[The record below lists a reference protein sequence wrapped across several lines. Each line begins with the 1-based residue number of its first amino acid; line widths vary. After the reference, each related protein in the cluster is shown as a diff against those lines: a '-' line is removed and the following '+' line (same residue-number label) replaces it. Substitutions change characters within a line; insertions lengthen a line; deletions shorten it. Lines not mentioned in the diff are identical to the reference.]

1 MMLQEFESL
10 TGIYPSAE
18 LYRSIESAYA
28 DFDGD
33 KRAFCEAYKTNADG
47 LAQRIQQ
54 TARAAETQTGRDAEA
69 AAEAL
74 RKEIARRDETIERL
88 RRDLDRAEEWQP
100 YEYRENA
107 KQADYERLRAA
118 GREMTDD
125 EARDL
130 LADWFCFRRDA
141 IEIKHIVAKIEKNR
155 FGACRCCGD
164 YERPPVYVA
173 TDWNYIRFDCGLMT
187 YELINGTLSLFVH

>member
-1 MMLQEFESL
+1 MMLHEFEAL

-54 TARAAETQTGRDAEA
+54 TARAAEIQKGRDAENA
-69 AAEAL
+69 ANDL
-74 RKEIARRDETIERL
+74 RKTIAERDAMIDGL
-88 RRDLDRAEEWQP
+88 RRRLDRAEEWQP

-107 KQADYERLRAA
+107 KQADYERLRAS
-118 GREMTDD
+118 GREMTDN
-125 EARDL
+125 EAANL
-130 LADWFCFRRDA
+130 LADWFCFQPDK
-141 IEIKHIVAKIEKNR
+141 IEIKHSVAKIEKNR
-155 FGACRCCGD
+155 FGACRRCGD
-164 YERPPVYVA
+164 YERPPVYEA

-187 YELINGTLSLFVH
+187 YELINGELSLFVH

>member
-1 MMLQEFESL
+1 MLQEFESL
-10 TGIYPSAE
+10 TGIYPSAA
-18 LYRSIESAYA
+18 LYSAIEAAYT

-33 KRAFCEAYKTNADG
+33 KRAFCKAYKENAGG
-47 LAQRIQQ
+47 LAERIQ
-54 TARAAETQTGRDAEA
+54 RAANRAEIDAGRDAQKAVEH
-69 AAEAL
+69 L
-74 RKEIARRDETIERL
+74 RKTVIARDETIERL

-125 EARDL
+125 EAADL
-130 LADWFCFRRDA
+130 LADWFYFRRDK

-155 FGACRCCGD
+155 FGACRYCGD
-164 YERPPVYVA
+164 YERPPVYEA
-173 TDWNYIRFDCGLMT
+173 TDWNYIRFDCGAMT
-187 YELINGTLSLFVH
+187 YELINGALSLFVH